1 MSDLRPTSNAKRKR
15 VIVYFCAFAL
25 MLLIAIGAMGRNGW
39 LPRTDAMTGEKFGW
53 FGSKLPRNAGSTWN
67 PLAASSPTP
76 TPQLSKEF
84 IYAGSRML
92 AVVDANATGTP
103 PADLAVWR
111 PGTGV
116 WWVLG
121 SSSTPQYAQGWGT
134 SGDIP
139 AQGDFDG
146 DGKTDFSIFRPS
158 TGTWWILKS
167 SDATY
172 YAVQFGISSDNLAHA
187 GYDGDGRTDVA
198 VWRASDGMWY
208 IIQSSS
214 GAVRYETYG
223 INTDKPAPADYDGDG
238 KADIAVWRGST
249 STFYS
254 VNSNNNSNAQFS
266 FTQIST
272 EPVSS
277 DYDGDGRADY
287 AIRSG
292 NNWVIRKSSYSQLE
306 VVTWQNG
313 SDTAVHNDYDGDGK
327 TDIAVWRKTDSPA
340 GTLGN
345 WYIRQSS
352 RLGTSNELRQVQWGI
367 LNDIPVPAFWR
378 R

>member
-1 MSDLRPTSNAKRKR
+1 
-15 VIVYFCAFAL
+15 
-25 MLLIAIGAMGRNGW
+25 
-39 LPRTDAMTGEKFGW
+39 
-53 FGSKLPRNAGSTWN
+53 
-67 PLAASSPTP
+67 
-76 TPQLSKEF
+76 
-84 IYAGSRML
+84 
-92 AVVDANATGTP
+92 
-103 PADLAVWR
+103 
-111 PGTGV
+111 
-116 WWVLG
+116 
-121 SSSTPQYAQGWGT
+121 
-134 SGDIP
+134 
-139 AQGDFDG
+139 
-146 DGKTDFSIFRPS
+146 
-158 TGTWWILKS
+158 
-167 SDATY
+167 
-172 YAVQFGISSDNLAHA
+172 
-187 GYDGDGRTDVA
+187 
-198 VWRASDGMWY
+198 MWY